1 MKRFQNKGYC
11 EIEPFLLAFDCLIER
26 AFNEFFKIFLF
37 GIFYREVGKIIQ
49 KRKRDKMVKKIV
61 IGLMAGFISGFF
73 ASGGGMILVPAFVY
87 LMELDETKARA
98 SSILAI
104 LPMVMASSFFYIR
117 NDFFD
122 WSLGIKCVIGGVVGA
137 VIGSKL
143 LKKMSN
149 QFLKLSFTIFLLYVS
164 IRMIL

>member
-1 MKRFQNKGYC
+1 MGK
-11 EIEPFLLAFDCLIER
+11 
-26 AFNEFFKIFLF
+26 
-37 GIFYREVGKIIQ
+37 KII
-49 KRKRDKMVKKIV
+49 
-61 IGLMAGFISGFF
+61 IGLVAGLISGFF

-87 LMELDETKARA
+87 LMHLDETKARA

-104 LPMVMASSFFYIR
+104 LPMVIASSFFYIQ

-122 WSLGIKCVIGGVVGA
+122 WNLGIKCMIGGIVGA
-137 VIGSKL
+137 FIGSKL

-149 QFLKLSFTIFLLYVS
+149 RFLKLSFTIFLLYVS